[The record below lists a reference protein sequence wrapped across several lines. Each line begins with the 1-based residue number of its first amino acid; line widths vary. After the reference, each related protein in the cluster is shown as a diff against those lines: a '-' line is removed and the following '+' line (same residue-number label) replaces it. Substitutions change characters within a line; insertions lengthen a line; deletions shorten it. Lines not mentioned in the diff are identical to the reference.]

1 MIKAEQE
8 LIDQTEKEKGFL
20 LRRKGFQKRKKEVSI
35 ARPRSFEM
43 LKEPHMST
51 KWVFETW
58 TKYAK

>member
-51 KWVFETW
+51 K
-58 TKYAK
+58 